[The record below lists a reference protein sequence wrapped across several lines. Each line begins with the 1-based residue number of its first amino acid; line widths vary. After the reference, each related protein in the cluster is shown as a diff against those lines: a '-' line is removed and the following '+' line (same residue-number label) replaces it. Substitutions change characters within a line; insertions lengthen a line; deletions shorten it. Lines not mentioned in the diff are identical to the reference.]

1 MKSNILYTDIPD
13 YELLSSE
20 KTWYDQKILNK
31 LVPLDKIKFILDEII
46 RQWMQ
51 KGQGQYQRYFYG
63 ISKLRFTYLTWK
75 KVERKRDEK
84 LYRARL
90 GGFYL
95 MVLSDFLLV
104 MGLILELTFRTG
116 HLFEVILPFSFIIST
131 VFIVIIII
139 KSLV

>member
-1 MKSNILYTDIPD
+1 MDAKRSRSIPKVFLFNTKVEVHLFD
-13 YELLSSE
+13 LE
-20 KTWYDQKILNK
+20 
-31 LVPLDKIKFILDEII
+31 
-46 RQWMQ
+46 
-51 KGQGQYQRYFYG
+51 
-63 ISKLRFTYLTWK
+63 
-75 KVERKRDEK
+75 KVERRRDEK